1 LFHIRIISHD
11 GSNDDSNDG
20 LSEDDLAGLIRQGHF
35 LGAKLRSL
43 RKRNGLTLDEL
54 SARCVQI
61 DAAGAP
67 SVSYLSMVET
77 GKRMPSAQMLEM
89 LAGIFG
95 RDARWFLDENTE
107 VDVAPPQRERGGLDA
122 MPLEP
127 AFLFSHELL
136 QNALPELLSQTG
148 TTGRQFA
155 QLLIRV
161 WQETRHNNFP
171 DIERA
176 AEECGGREM
185 PLTLTALMGIC
196 KRHGLAIR
204 WFDDEGPGADI
215 RKPNGALIRSRF
227 EAPGTVLVNTRLRN
241 QEERLKYE
249 LAFFIGHKVLHNGD
263 GAIMPHSSM
272 PSGDV
277 ETSTSAAGM
286 GAQDVLYAWRDFE
299 CSFFAGALLCPRIP
313 FRRFLTREAHS
324 VSAGRKLGVTPA
336 VVMRRM
342 TAVSPYRHWHF
353 FDAYA
358 PGYLRAVYRG
368 NGIPLPWGNMS
379 LVSDPCPRWAVFRL
393 LQDTPASAAGM
404 HRPRSQ
410 ISVMQDG
417 KRARLYC
424 CHSLL
429 TRDALDELHV
439 LSVGVDLL
447 PALEAQGFDGESVVA
462 AVAEACRQGGGDG
475 RIPTAAAAHI
485 RAASQVLN
493 IAWIADALALP
504 ASVICPRSGACPR
517 QSCLGADATS
527 TALAPAVI

>member
-1 LFHIRIISHD
+1 M
-11 GSNDDSNDG
+11 
-20 LSEDDLAGLIRQGHF
+20 AGLIRQGHF

-61 DAAGAP
+61 DAAEAP

-77 GKRMPSAQMLEM
+77 GKRMPSAQMLGM
-89 LAGIFG
+89 LADVFSKE
-95 RDARWFLDENTE
+95 ARWFLDENTE
-107 VDVAPPQRERGGLDA
+107 VEVAPAQRERGGLEA

-127 AFLFSHELL
+127 AFLFSHSLL

-176 AEECGGREM
+176 AEEGGKREM
-185 PLTLTALMGIC
+185 PLGLDAVLSLC
-196 KRHGLAIR
+196 KRHALEIR
-204 WFDDEGPGADI
+204 WFDSDG
-215 RKPNGALIRSRF
+215 RKPSGALVRSRF
-227 EAPGTVLVNTRLRN
+227 EPPGTVFINKRLRN
-241 QEERLKYE
+241 QEQRLKYE
-249 LAFFIGHKVLHNGD
+249 LAFFIGHKILHNGD
-263 GAIMPHSSM
+263 GVISPHSAVQ
-272 PSGDV
+272 SGDAD
-277 ETSTSAAGM
+277 TGSAAGM

-299 CSFFAGALLCPRIP
+299 CSFFAGALLCPRMP
-313 FRRFLTREAHS
+313 FRRFLIREAHS
-324 VSAGRKLGVTPA
+324 VAAGRKLGVTPA
-336 VVMRRM
+336 LVMRRM

-353 FDAYA
+353 FDAYP

-393 LQDTPASAAGM
+393 LQQSPQPEGSQK
-404 HRPRSQ
+404 PKSQ

-429 TRDALDELHV
+429 TRDAVDELHV

-447 PALEAQGFDGESVVA
+447 PALDAQGFDGESIVA
-462 AVAEACRQGGGDG
+462 AVAESCRSGGGDG
-475 RIPTAAAAHI
+475 LIPKEAATAI

-493 IAWIADALALP
+493 IAWVAEALGSQ

-517 QSCLGADATS
+517 RPNGC
-527 TALAPAVI
+527 V

>member
-1 LFHIRIISHD
+1 M
-11 GSNDDSNDG
+11 
-20 LSEDDLAGLIRQGHF
+20 AGLIRQGHF

-61 DAAGAP
+61 DASGAP

-77 GKRMPSAQMLEM
+77 GKRMPSAEMLDM
-89 LAGIFG
+89 LAGIFSK
-95 RDARWFLDENTE
+95 DARWFLDENTAVE
-107 VDVAPPQRERGGLDA
+107 AAPQPRQRGGLEA

-176 AEECGGREM
+176 AEECGNRQM
-185 PLTLTALMGIC
+185 PLTLEAVMAIC
-196 KRHGLAIR
+196 DRHGLQIK
-204 WFDDEGPGADI
+204 WFDGDG
-215 RKPNGALIRSRF
+215 RKANGALVRSRF
-227 EAPGTVLVNTRLRN
+227 EAPATVLINKRLRG
-241 QEERLKYE
+241 QAERLKYE
-249 LAFFIGHKVLHNGD
+249 LAFFVGHKILHNGD
-263 GAIMPHSSM
+263 GMISPHSA
-272 PSGDV
+272 PQSGDG
-277 ETSTSAAGM
+277 ESSGSAGGM

-313 FRRFLTREAHS
+313 FRRFLIRESHN
-324 VSAGRKLGVTPA
+324 VSACHKLGVTPA
-336 VVMRRM
+336 LVMRRM

-353 FDAYA
+353 FDAYP

-393 LQDTPASAAGM
+393 LQTPDAPAVQA
-404 HRPRSQ
+404 PKSQ

-447 PALEAQGFDGESVVA
+447 PALDAQGIDGEQIVA
-462 AVAEACRQGGGDG
+462 SVAESCRRGGGDG
-475 RIPTAAAAHI
+475 AIPEAASTAI

-493 IAWIADALALP
+493 ISWIADALGAK

-517 QSCLGADATS
+517 QPRACA
-527 TALAPAVI
+527 

>member
-1 LFHIRIISHD
+1 M
-11 GSNDDSNDG
+11 
-20 LSEDDLAGLIRQGHF
+20 AGLIRQGHF

-43 RKRNGLTLDEL
+43 RKRNGFTLDEL

-61 DAAGAP
+61 DAEGAP

-77 GKRMPSAQMLEM
+77 GKRMPSAQMLDM

-95 RDARWFLDENTE
+95 KDSRWFLDENTE
-107 VDVAPPQRERGGLDA
+107 LEVAPTQRERGGLEA

-161 WQETRHNNFP
+161 WQETRHNSFP

-185 PLTLTALMGIC
+185 PLTLDALMTIC
-196 KRHGLAIR
+196 SRHGLQIR
-204 WFDDEGPGADI
+204 WFSAAAAEA
-215 RKPNGALIRSRF
+215 KPPRASLVRSRF
-227 EAPGTVLVNTRLRN
+227 EAPGTILVNQRLRH

-263 GAIMPHSSM
+263 GAISPHSAIH
-272 PSGDV
+272 SGDG
-277 ETSTSAAGM
+277 ESSHSTAGM

-313 FRRFLTREAHS
+313 FRRFLIREAHS

-336 VVMRRM
+336 LIMRRM

-353 FDAYA
+353 FDAYP

-393 LQDTPASAAGM
+393 LRDAPPSVPPMQKPK
-404 HRPRSQ
+404 SQ

-447 PALEAQGFDGESVVA
+447 PALEAQGFDGEGVIASVA
-462 AVAEACRQGGGDG
+462 ASCRAGGGDG
-475 RIPTAAAAHI
+475 EIPEKAAAHI

-493 IAWIADALALP
+493 IAWIADALDSP

-517 QSCLGADATS
+517 QPQCT
-527 TALAPAVI
+527 

>member
-1 LFHIRIISHD
+1 M
-11 GSNDDSNDG
+11 
-20 LSEDDLAGLIRQGHF
+20 AGLIRQGHF

-54 SARCVQI
+54 SARCIQV
-61 DAAGAP
+61 DAGGAP

-77 GKRMPSAQMLEM
+77 GKRMPSAEMLGM
-89 LAGIFG
+89 LAGIFSK
-95 RDARWFLDENTE
+95 DARWFLDENTDGE
-107 VDVAPPQRERGGLDA
+107 VAPTPRQRGGLEA
-122 MPLEP
+122 LPLEP

-176 AEECGGREM
+176 AEECGKREM
-185 PLTLTALMGIC
+185 PLNLDAVMAIC
-196 KRHGLAIR
+196 KHHSLDVK
-204 WFDDEGPGADI
+204 WFDGDG
-215 RKPNGALIRSRF
+215 RKPSGALVRSRF
-227 EAPGTVLVNTRLRN
+227 EAPGTVLINKRLRR

-249 LAFFIGHKVLHNGD
+249 LAFFVGHKILHNGD
-263 GAIMPHSSM
+263 GMISPHSAVQ
-272 PSGDV
+272 SGDAESPGSV
-277 ETSTSAAGM
+277 SGM
-286 GAQDVLYAWRDFE
+286 GALDVLYAWRDFE

-313 FRRFLTREAHS
+313 FRRFLIREAHS
-324 VSAGRKLGVTPA
+324 VSACRKVGVTPA
-336 VVMRRM
+336 LVMRRM

-353 FDAYA
+353 FDAYP

-393 LQDTPASAAGM
+393 LQQAPEAPSVQ
-404 HRPRSQ
+404 RPKSQ

-447 PALEAQGFDGESVVA
+447 PALDAQGFEGEQIVA
-462 AVAEACRQGGGDG
+462 AVAESCHRGGGDG
-475 RIPTAAAAHI
+475 AIPAEAATAI

-493 IAWIADALALP
+493 ISWIADALDSK

-517 QSCLGADATS
+517 QPQSCA
-527 TALAPAVI
+527 

>member
-1 LFHIRIISHD
+1 M
-11 GSNDDSNDG
+11 
-20 LSEDDLAGLIRQGHF
+20 AGLIRQGHF

-61 DAAGAP
+61 DAGGAP

-77 GKRMPSAQMLEM
+77 GKRMPSAEMLEM
-89 LAGIFG
+89 LAGIFSK
-95 RDARWFLDENTE
+95 DSRWFLDENTAVE
-107 VDVAPPQRERGGLDA
+107 AVATPRQRGGLEA

-176 AEECGGREM
+176 AEQCGDRQL
-185 PLTLTALMGIC
+185 PLTLSALMSIC
-196 KRHGLAIR
+196 ERHGLQIK
-204 WFDDEGPGADI
+204 WFDGDA
-215 RKPNGALIRSRF
+215 RKPGGALVRSRF
-227 EAPGTVLVNTRLRN
+227 EAPATVLINKRLRR

-249 LAFFIGHKVLHNGD
+249 LAFFVGHKILHNGD
-263 GAIMPHSSM
+263 GMISPHSAAQM
-272 PSGDV
+272 GDG
-277 ETSTSAAGM
+277 ESPGSAGGM
-286 GAQDVLYAWRDFE
+286 GAQDVLHAWRDFE

-313 FRRFLTREAHS
+313 FRRFLVRESHS
-324 VSAGRKLGVTPA
+324 VDACRKIGVTQA
-336 VVMRRM
+336 LVMRRM

-353 FDAYA
+353 FDAYP

-393 LQDTPASAAGM
+393 LQTPDAPSM
-404 HRPRSQ
+404 QVPKSQ

-447 PALEAQGFDGESVVA
+447 PALDAQGFDGEEIVS
-462 AVAEACRQGGGDG
+462 AVADSCRRGGGDG
-475 RIPTAAAAHI
+475 AIPAAASGAI

-493 IAWIADALALP
+493 ISWIADALGAK

-517 QSCLGADATS
+517 HPHACA
-527 TALAPAVI
+527 

>member
-1 LFHIRIISHD
+1 M
-11 GSNDDSNDG
+11 
-20 LSEDDLAGLIRQGHF
+20 AGLIRQGHF
-35 LGAKLRSL
+35 LGTKLRSL

-54 SARCVQI
+54 SARCVQV

-77 GKRMPSAQMLEM
+77 GKRMPSADMLDM
-89 LAGIFG
+89 LAGIFSK
-95 RDARWFLDENTE
+95 DARWFLDENTE
-107 VDVAPPQRERGGLDA
+107 VEAAPAQRERGGLES

-127 AFLFSHELL
+127 AFLFTHELL

-161 WQETRHNNFP
+161 WQETRHNNFH
-171 DIERA
+171 DSERA
-176 AEECGGREM
+176 PEECGKREM
-185 PLTLTALMGIC
+185 PLTLDAVMAIC
-196 KRHGLAIR
+196 KRHSLNVR
-204 WFDDEGPGADI
+204 WFDGDA
-215 RKPNGALIRSRF
+215 RKPNGALVRSQF
-227 EAPGTVLVNTRLRN
+227 EAPGTVLINKRLRN

-249 LAFFIGHKVLHNGD
+249 LAFIIGHKILHNGD
-263 GAIMPHSSM
+263 GAISPHSAIH
-272 PSGDV
+272 SGDGV
-277 ETSTSAAGM
+277 ASSPRSAIHSGDGESSGSAAGM

-299 CSFFAGALLCPRIP
+299 CSFFAGALLCPRVP
-313 FRRFLTREAHS
+313 FRRFLIREAHN
-324 VSAGRKLGVTPA
+324 VNACHKVGVTPA
-336 VVMRRM
+336 LVMRRM

-353 FDAYA
+353 FDAYP

-393 LQDTPASAAGM
+393 LQDTPEAPSVQ
-404 HRPRSQ
+404 RPKSQ

-447 PALEAQGFDGESVVA
+447 PALDAQGFDGESIVA
-462 AVAEACRQGGGDG
+462 SVAESCRRGGGDG
-475 RIPTAAAAHI
+475 AIPPEAATAI

-493 IAWIADALALP
+493 ISWIADALSSQ

-517 QSCLGADATS
+517 QPQSCASA
-527 TALAPAVI
+527 

>member
-1 LFHIRIISHD
+1 M
-11 GSNDDSNDG
+11 
-20 LSEDDLAGLIRQGHF
+20 AGLIRQGHF

-43 RKRNGLTLDEL
+43 RKRNNLTLDEL

-61 DAAGAP
+61 DASGAP

-77 GKRMPSAQMLEM
+77 GKRTPSAEMLAM
-89 LAGIFG
+89 LAGIFSK
-95 RDARWFLDENTE
+95 DARWFLDENTE
-107 VDVAPPQRERGGLDA
+107 VEATPNPRNRGGLEA

-176 AEECGGREM
+176 AEECGKREM
-185 PLTLTALMGIC
+185 PLTLEAIMAIC
-196 KRHGLAIR
+196 KRHRLELK
-204 WFDDEGPGADI
+204 WFDGDG
-215 RKPNGALIRSRF
+215 RKPSGALVRSRF
-227 EAPGTVLVNTRLRN
+227 EAPGTVLINKRLKN

-263 GAIMPHSSM
+263 GAISPHSTGAFS
-272 PSGDV
+272 DV
-277 ETSTSAAGM
+277 EGGSSAAGM

-313 FRRFLTREAHS
+313 FRRFLIREAHRVTS
-324 VSAGRKLGVTPA
+324 CHKLGVTA
-336 VVMRRM
+336 ALVMRRM
-342 TAVSPYRHWHF
+342 TAVSPFRHWHF

-393 LQDTPASAAGM
+393 LQQTPAPPASQK
-404 HRPRSQ
+404 PKSQ

-447 PALEAQGFDGESVVA
+447 PALDQQGFDGDSI
-462 AVAEACRQGGGDG
+462 VAEVADSCRRGGGDG
-475 RIPTAAAAHI
+475 VIPAESAAAI

-493 IAWIADALALP
+493 ISWIADALASP

-517 QSCLGADATS
+517 HPQTCG
-527 TALAPAVI
+527 

>member
-1 LFHIRIISHD
+1 M
-11 GSNDDSNDG
+11 
-20 LSEDDLAGLIRQGHF
+20 AGLIRQGHF

-61 DAAGAP
+61 DAEGAP

-77 GKRMPSAQMLEM
+77 GKRMPSTQMLGM

-95 RDARWFLDENTE
+95 KESRWFLDENTE
-107 VDVAPPQRERGGLDA
+107 VEVAPASAKRGGLEA

-176 AEECGGREM
+176 AEECGQREM
-185 PLTLTALMGIC
+185 PLTLDSLMGIC
-196 KRHGLAIR
+196 EHHGLQIR
-204 WFDDEGPGADI
+204 WFDGES
-215 RKPNGALIRSRF
+215 KSALIRSRF
-227 EAPGTVLVNTRLRN
+227 EAPGTILVNKRLRS

-249 LAFFIGHKVLHNGD
+249 LAFFIGHKILHNGD
-263 GAIMPHSSM
+263 GAISPHSAVH
-272 PSGDV
+272 SGDGD
-277 ETSTSAAGM
+277 TTTSAGGM

-313 FRRFLTREAHS
+313 FRRFLIREAHS
-324 VSAGRKLGVTPA
+324 VSAGRKLGVTSA
-336 VVMRRM
+336 LVMRRM

-353 FDAYA
+353 FDAYP

-393 LQDTPASAAGM
+393 LNDTPASAPQM
-404 HRPRSQ
+404 QKPKSQ

-447 PALEAQGFDGESVVA
+447 PALEAQGFDGEAVVG
-462 AVAEACRQGGGDG
+462 AVAESCKSGGGDG
-475 RIPTAAAAHI
+475 KIPAEAAANI

-493 IAWIADALALP
+493 ISWVADALDST

-517 QSCLGADATS
+517 HPPCA
-527 TALAPAVI
+527 

>member
-1 LFHIRIISHD
+1 MT
-11 GSNDDSNDG
+11 
-20 LSEDDLAGLIRQGHF
+20 GLIRQGHF

-43 RKRNGLTLDEL
+43 RKRNNLTLDEL

-77 GKRMPSAQMLEM
+77 GKRMPSAGMLNM
-89 LAGIFG
+89 LAGIFSK
-95 RDARWFLDENTE
+95 DARWFLDENT
-107 VDVAPPQRERGGLDA
+107 DVEAAPTPRQRGGLEA

-176 AEECGGREM
+176 AEGCGKREM
-185 PLTLTALMGIC
+185 PLSLEAVLAIC
-196 KRHGLAIR
+196 QRHGLEIK
-204 WFDDEGPGADI
+204 WFDGDG
-215 RKPNGALIRSRF
+215 RKPSGALVRSRF
-227 EAPGTVLVNTRLRN
+227 EAPGTVFLNQRLRN

-249 LAFFIGHKVLHNGD
+249 LAFFVGHKILHNGD
-263 GAIMPHSSM
+263 GAISPHSAA
-272 PSGDV
+272 PSGDG
-277 ETSTSAAGM
+277 EPPISGAGM

-313 FRRFLTREAHS
+313 FRRYLIREAHD
-324 VSAGRKLGVTPA
+324 VTGCRKLGVTPA
-336 VVMRRM
+336 LVMRRM

-353 FDAYA
+353 FDAYP

-393 LQDTPASAAGM
+393 LQQQTPEVPSVQK
-404 HRPRSQ
+404 PKSQ

-417 KRARLYC
+417 KRDRLYC

-447 PALEAQGFDGESVVA
+447 PALDAQGFSGESIVA
-462 AVAEACRQGGGDG
+462 AVADSCRRGGGDG
-475 RIPTAAAAHI
+475 AIPAEAATAI

-493 IAWIADALALP
+493 IAWIADALSSR

-517 QSCLGADATS
+517 EPQSCANL
-527 TALAPAVI
+527 

>member
-1 LFHIRIISHD
+1 M
-11 GSNDDSNDG
+11 
-20 LSEDDLAGLIRQGHF
+20 AGLIRQGHF

-43 RKRNGLTLDEL
+43 RKRNGFTLDEL

-77 GKRMPSAQMLEM
+77 GKRMPSASMLDM

-95 RDARWFLDENTE
+95 KEARWFLDENTE
-107 VDVAPPQRERGGLDA
+107 VEVAPAQRERGGLEA

-176 AEECGGREM
+176 AEECGEREM
-185 PLTLTALMGIC
+185 PLTLSALMAIC
-196 KRHGLAIR
+196 QRHGLQIKY
-204 WFDDEGPGADI
+204 FDGEKQKG
-215 RKPNGALIRSRF
+215 NGKTVTPRNFDSRIRSRF
-227 EAPGTVLVNTRLRN
+227 EAPSTVLVNSRLRN

-263 GAIMPHSSM
+263 GAISPHSAM
-272 PSGDV
+272 HSGDGEALQTV
-277 ETSTSAAGM
+277 AGM

-313 FRRFLTREAHS
+313 FRRFLIREAHS
-324 VSAGRKLGVTPA
+324 VLAGRKLGVTPA
-336 VVMRRM
+336 LVMRRM

-353 FDAYA
+353 FDAYP

-379 LVSDPCPRWAVFRL
+379 LVSDPCPRWAVFRML
-393 LQDTPASAAGM
+393 HDKPQPQPM
-404 HRPRSQ
+404 MQKPHSQ
-410 ISVMQDG
+410 ISVMKDG

-429 TRDALDELHV
+429 TRDAVDELHV

-447 PALEAQGFDGESVVA
+447 PALEAQGFDGEAVVS
-462 AVAEACRQGGGDG
+462 AVADSCSRGGGDG
-475 RIPTAAAAHI
+475 KIPAEAAANI

-493 IAWIADALALP
+493 IAWVADALENQ

-517 QSCLGADATS
+517 QPRACA
-527 TALAPAVI
+527 

>member
-1 LFHIRIISHD
+1 M
-11 GSNDDSNDG
+11 
-20 LSEDDLAGLIRQGHF
+20 AGLIRQGHF

-77 GKRMPSAQMLEM
+77 GKRMPSAHMLAM
-89 LAGIFG
+89 LAGIFSK
-95 RDARWFLDENTE
+95 DARWFLDENTE
-107 VDVAPPQRERGGLDA
+107 VELPPPARRRGGLEA

-176 AEECGGREM
+176 AEECGNRQM
-185 PLTLTALMGIC
+185 PLTLEALMTIC
-196 KRHGLAIR
+196 RRHALEIK
-204 WFDDEGPGADI
+204 WFDGDGCKPG
-215 RKPNGALIRSRF
+215 GALVRSRF
-227 EAPGTVLVNTRLRN
+227 EAPGTVLVNKRLRG

-249 LAFFIGHKVLHNGD
+249 LAFFVGHKILHNGD
-263 GAIMPHSSM
+263 GMVSPHSAAQ
-272 PSGDV
+272 SGDG
-277 ETSTSAAGM
+277 ESPGSAAGM

-313 FRRFLTREAHS
+313 FRRFLIRESHS
-324 VSAGRKLGVTPA
+324 VAACHKAGVTPA
-336 VVMRRM
+336 LVMRRM

-353 FDAYA
+353 FDAYP

-393 LQDTPASAAGM
+393 LQTPGVPAVQK
-404 HRPRSQ
+404 PKSQ

-447 PALEAQGFDGESVVA
+447 PALDAQGYDGEHIVA
-462 AVAEACRQGGGDG
+462 AVAESCRRGGGDG
-475 RIPTAAAAHI
+475 AIPAAAATAI

-493 IAWIADALALP
+493 IAWIAEALGSE

-517 QSCLGADATS
+517 PH
-527 TALAPAVI
+527 PACA

>member
-1 LFHIRIISHD
+1 M
-11 GSNDDSNDG
+11 
-20 LSEDDLAGLIRQGHF
+20 AGLIRQGHF

-61 DAAGAP
+61 DAVGAP

-77 GKRMPSAQMLEM
+77 GKRMPSAGLLEM

-95 RDARWFLDENTE
+95 KDPRWFLDENTE
-107 VDVAPPQRERGGLDA
+107 VEPAPAPRARGGLEA

-176 AEECGGREM
+176 AEEGGKRQM
-185 PLTLTALMGIC
+185 PLTLDAVKGLC
-196 KRHGLAIR
+196 SRHGLQIR
-204 WFDDEGPGADI
+204 WFEGDERKPGAA
-215 RKPNGALIRSRF
+215 RVRSRF
-227 EAPGTVLVNTRLRN
+227 EAPGTIYVNRRLRD

-249 LAFFIGHKVLHNGD
+249 LAFFLGHKILHNGD
-263 GAIMPHSSM
+263 GLILPHSAAH
-272 PSGDV
+272 SGDA
-277 ETSTSAAGM
+277 EPPAGAAAAM

-313 FRRFLTREAHS
+313 FRRFLIREAHRIS
-324 VSAGRKLGVTPA
+324 GCRKLGVTPA
-336 VVMRRM
+336 LIMRRM
-342 TAVSPYRHWHF
+342 TAVSPYRYWHF

-393 LQDTPASAAGM
+393 LQQPAAPSMQA
-404 HRPRSQ
+404 PRSQ

-417 KRARLYC
+417 KRALLYC

-447 PALEAQGFDGESVVA
+447 PALEAQGYDGEAVVDAVA
-462 AVAEACRQGGGDG
+462 AACRRGGGDG
-475 RIPTAAAAHI
+475 EISGEAKNQI

-493 IAWIADALALP
+493 IAWIADALDSP

-517 QSCLGADATS
+517 PERCS
-527 TALAPAVI
+527 V

>member
-1 LFHIRIISHD
+1 M
-11 GSNDDSNDG
+11 
-20 LSEDDLAGLIRQGHF
+20 AGLIRQGHF

-61 DAAGAP
+61 DAGGAP

-77 GKRMPSAQMLEM
+77 GKRMPSAEMLDM
-89 LAGIFG
+89 LAGIFSK
-95 RDARWFLDENTE
+95 DARWFLDENTDVE
-107 VDVAPPQRERGGLDA
+107 VAPPPRQRGGLEA

-176 AEECGGREM
+176 SEECGNREM
-185 PLTLTALMGIC
+185 PLTLDAVLAIC
-196 KRHGLAIR
+196 KRHGLEIK
-204 WFDDEGPGADI
+204 WFDGDS
-215 RKPNGALIRSRF
+215 RKPSGALVRSRF
-227 EAPGTVLVNTRLRN
+227 EAPGTVLINKRLRG

-249 LAFFIGHKVLHNGD
+249 LAFFVGHKILHNGD
-263 GAIMPHSSM
+263 GMISPHSA
-272 PSGDV
+272 PQSGDG
-277 ETSTSAAGM
+277 ESPGSTAGM

-313 FRRFLTREAHS
+313 FRRFLIRESHN
-324 VSAGRKLGVTPA
+324 VSACHKVGVTPA
-336 VVMRRM
+336 LVMRRM

-353 FDAYA
+353 FDAYP

-393 LQDTPASAAGM
+393 LQSPGTPSEQK
-404 HRPRSQ
+404 PKSQ

-417 KRARLYC
+417 KRSRLYC

-447 PALEAQGFDGESVVA
+447 PALDAQGFDGEQIVTTVA
-462 AVAEACRQGGGDG
+462 DSCRRGGGDG
-475 RIPTAAAAHI
+475 TIPAAASSAI

-493 IAWIADALALP
+493 ISWIADALGSQ

-517 QSCLGADATS
+517 LP
-527 TALAPAVI
+527 LACA

>member
-1 LFHIRIISHD
+1 MS
-11 GSNDDSNDG
+11 
-20 LSEDDLAGLIRQGHF
+20 GLIRQGHL
-35 LGAKLRSL
+35 LGAKLRAL

-54 SARCVQI
+54 SARCVQV
-61 DAAGAP
+61 DAQSAP

-77 GKRMPSAQMLEM
+77 GKRTPSAATLDM
-89 LAGIFG
+89 LAGVFSK
-95 RDARWFLDENTE
+95 DARWFLDENTE
-107 VDVAPPQRERGGLDA
+107 VEAPPLAGGRGGLAA
-122 MPLEP
+122 MPLDP
-127 AFLFSHELL
+127 AFLFSPELL

-161 WQETRHNNFP
+161 RQETRHHNFP

-176 AEECGGREM
+176 AEECGKRQM
-185 PLTLTALMGIC
+185 PLNLDAVVAIC
-196 KRHGLAIR
+196 KRHDLEIK
-204 WFDDEGPGADI
+204 WFDGDG
-215 RKPNGALIRSRF
+215 RKPNGALVRSRF
-227 EAPGTVLVNTRLRN
+227 EAPGTVLINKRLRR

-249 LAFFIGHKVLHNGD
+249 LAFFVGHKILHNGD
-263 GAIMPHSSM
+263 GMISPHSAVQA
-272 PSGDV
+272 GDPESPGSV
-277 ETSTSAAGM
+277 GGM

-313 FRRFLTREAHS
+313 FRRFLIREAHS
-324 VSAGRKLGVTPA
+324 VNACRKVGVTPA
-336 VVMRRM
+336 LVMRRM

-353 FDAYA
+353 FDAYP

-393 LQDTPASAAGM
+393 LQTPDAPSVQA
-404 HRPRSQ
+404 PKSQ

-447 PALEAQGFDGESVVA
+447 PALDAQGFDGEEIVA
-462 AVAEACRQGGGDG
+462 AVAESCRRGGGDG
-475 RIPTAAAAHI
+475 AIPAAASSAI

-493 IAWIADALALP
+493 ISWIAEALGAKG
-504 ASVICPRSGACPR
+504 SVICPRSGACPR
-517 QSCLGADATS
+517 HL
-527 TALAPAVI
+527 

>member
-1 LFHIRIISHD
+1 MAS
-11 GSNDDSNDG
+11 
-20 LSEDDLAGLIRQGHF
+20 LIRQGHF

-61 DAAGAP
+61 DASAAP

-77 GKRMPSAQMLEM
+77 GKRMPSAEMLEM
-89 LAGIFG
+89 LAGIFSK
-95 RDARWFLDENTE
+95 DSRWFLDENTAVE
-107 VDVAPPQRERGGLDA
+107 ASPTPQHRGGLEA

-176 AEECGGREM
+176 AEECGNRQM
-185 PLTLTALMGIC
+185 PLTLDAVMAIC
-196 KRHGLAIR
+196 ERHGLQIK
-204 WFDDEGPGADI
+204 WFDGDG
-215 RKPNGALIRSRF
+215 RKPSGALVRSRF
-227 EAPGTVLVNTRLRN
+227 EAPATVLINKRLRD

-249 LAFFIGHKVLHNGD
+249 LAFFVGHKILHNGD
-263 GAIMPHSSM
+263 GMISPHNAAQI
-272 PSGDV
+272 GDGESPGSV
-277 ETSTSAAGM
+277 GGM

-313 FRRFLTREAHS
+313 FRRFLIREFHNVNACHK
-324 VSAGRKLGVTPA
+324 VGVTPA
-336 VVMRRM
+336 LVMRRM

-353 FDAYA
+353 FDAYP

-393 LQDTPASAAGM
+393 LQTPDAPSEQA
-404 HRPRSQ
+404 PKSQ

-447 PALEAQGFDGESVVA
+447 PALDAQGFDGEEIIA
-462 AVAEACRQGGGDG
+462 AVAESCRRGGGDG
-475 RIPTAAAAHI
+475 AIPPAASSAI

-493 IAWIADALALP
+493 ISWIADALGAK

-517 QSCLGADATS
+517 HPHVCA
-527 TALAPAVI
+527 

>member
-1 LFHIRIISHD
+1 M
-11 GSNDDSNDG
+11 
-20 LSEDDLAGLIRQGHF
+20 AGLIRQGHF

-61 DAAGAP
+61 DVAGAP

-77 GKRMPSAQMLEM
+77 GKRMPSSQMLSM

-95 RDARWFLDENTE
+95 KDSRWFLDENTE
-107 VDVAPPQRERGGLDA
+107 VEVAPAQRERGGLQA

-161 WQETRHNNFP
+161 WQETRHNSFP

-185 PLTLTALMGIC
+185 PLTLDALLAIC
-196 KRHGLAIR
+196 KRHGLQIK
-204 WFDDEGPGADI
+204 WFDEETRGAQSPG
-215 RKPNGALIRSRF
+215 GALIRSRF
-227 EAPGTVLVNTRLRN
+227 EAPGTVLVNRRLRS
-241 QEERLKYE
+241 QEGRLKNE

-263 GAIMPHSSM
+263 GAISPHSATY
-272 PSGDV
+272 SGDG
-277 ETSTSAAGM
+277 EASSSAAGM

-313 FRRFLTREAHS
+313 FRRFLIREAHS
-324 VSAGRKLGVTPA
+324 VSAGRKLGVTA
-336 VVMRRM
+336 ALVMRRM

-353 FDAYA
+353 FDAYP
-358 PGYLRAVYRG
+358 PGFLRAVYRG

-393 LQDTPASAAGM
+393 LNDAPDSTQGVQKPK
-404 HRPRSQ
+404 SQ
-410 ISVMQDG
+410 ISVMQEG

-447 PALEAQGFDGESVVA
+447 PALEAQGFDGEGVVA
-462 AVAEACRQGGGDG
+462 EVAESCRLGGGDG
-475 RIPTAAAAHI
+475 KIPAEAAANI

-493 IAWIADALALP
+493 ISWIADALDST

-517 QSCLGADATS
+517 QPKACAQ
-527 TALAPAVI
+527 PAV

>member
-1 LFHIRIISHD
+1 MP
-11 GSNDDSNDG
+11 
-20 LSEDDLAGLIRQGHF
+20 GLIRQGHF
-35 LGAKLRSL
+35 LGAKLRAL

-61 DAAGAP
+61 DAAAAP

-77 GKRMPSAQMLEM
+77 GKRMPSSEMLDM
-89 LAGIFG
+89 LAGIFSK
-95 RDARWFLDENTE
+95 DARWFLDENTE
-107 VDVAPPQRERGGLDA
+107 MDVAPVARQRGGLEA

-176 AEECGGREM
+176 AEECGNREM
-185 PLTLTALMGIC
+185 PLSLDAVMNIC
-196 KRHGLAIR
+196 TSHGLTIK
-204 WFDDEGPGADI
+204 WFDGEG
-215 RKPNGALIRSRF
+215 RKPSGALVRSRF
-227 EAPGTVLVNTRLRN
+227 EAPGTVYMNKRLR
-241 QEERLKYE
+241 QQTERLKYE
-249 LAFFIGHKVLHNGD
+249 LAFFVGHKILHNGD
-263 GAIMPHSSM
+263 GMISPHNAL
-272 PSGDV
+272 PSGDN
-277 ETSTSAAGM
+277 EAAASAAGM

-299 CSFFAGALLCPRIP
+299 CSFFAGALLCPRVP
-313 FRRFLTREAHS
+313 FRRFLIREAHS
-324 VSAGRKLGVTPA
+324 VDACHKLAVTPA
-336 VVMRRM
+336 LVMRRM

-393 LQDTPASAAGM
+393 LHEKPGGAAP
-404 HRPRSQ
+404 HRPKSQ
-410 ISVMQDG
+410 ISIMQDG
-417 KRARLYC
+417 KRTRLYC
-424 CHSLL
+424 CHSLV
-429 TRDALDELHV
+429 TRDALDESHV

-447 PALEAQGFDGESVVA
+447 PALEAQGFEGEAIVD
-462 AVAEACRQGGGDG
+462 AVAEACRRGGGDG
-475 RIPTAAAAHI
+475 VIPAHAGAAI

-493 IAWIADALALP
+493 IAWIAAALDLP

-517 QSCLGADATS
+517 EPKHCA
-527 TALAPAVI
+527 

>member
-1 LFHIRIISHD
+1 M
-11 GSNDDSNDG
+11 
-20 LSEDDLAGLIRQGHF
+20 AGLIRQGHF

-54 SARCVQI
+54 SARCVQV
-61 DAAGAP
+61 DAGGAP

-77 GKRMPSAQMLEM
+77 GKRMPSAEMLDM
-89 LAGIFG
+89 LAGIFSKEP
-95 RDARWFLDENTE
+95 RWFLDENT
-107 VDVAPPQRERGGLDA
+107 DVEAAATPRQRGGLEA

-136 QNALPELLSQTG
+136 QNALPEQLSQTG

-176 AEECGGREM
+176 AEECGNRHM
-185 PLTLTALMGIC
+185 PLTLDAVMSIC
-196 KRHGLAIR
+196 KRHALDIK
-204 WFDDEGPGADI
+204 WFDGDG
-215 RKPNGALIRSRF
+215 RKPSGALVRSQF
-227 EAPGTVLVNTRLRN
+227 QAPGTVLINQRLRS

-249 LAFFIGHKVLHNGD
+249 LAFFIGHKILHNGD
-263 GAIMPHSSM
+263 GVISPHSA
-272 PSGDV
+272 V
-277 ETSTSAAGM
+277 NSAEGELAGSAGGM

-313 FRRFLTREAHS
+313 FRRFLIREAHS
-324 VSAGRKLGVTPA
+324 VTACHKVGVTPA
-336 VVMRRM
+336 LVMRRM

-353 FDAYA
+353 FDAYP

-393 LQDTPASAAGM
+393 LHTPDAPSVQT
-404 HRPRSQ
+404 PKSQ

-424 CHSLL
+424 CHSFL
-429 TRDALDELHV
+429 TRDASDESHV

-447 PALEAQGFDGESVVA
+447 PALDAQGFDGDDIVA
-462 AVAEACRQGGGDG
+462 AVAESCRRGGGDG
-475 RIPTAAAAHI
+475 DIPAEAGAAI

-493 IAWIADALALP
+493 ISWVAAALGSR

-517 QSCLGADATS
+517 QPPCA
-527 TALAPAVI
+527 